1 MRQEKYDVVVV
12 GSGLGGM
19 TAAVLLAVSGYRILV
34 LEKLPFIGGRHA
46 NHKYD
51 GFILPTGA
59 MWLCEETHGRLCK
72 EVGVPFE
79 LRLPNPRYNYRIVNR
94 DNTDHIVPENG
105 GIAEMA
111 ATACGNNLEVQRLMA
126 AIRRGFSWAEP
137 SQRISLYEWLLQYVP
152 HNEDILGVFGIF
164 TTMAVSA
171 SVFDLPAAEFFRSLK
186 EMTTERTYGTAPGG
200 AGSMIDSLAGII
212 ISKGGEVWTRANVK
226 QIVVTS
232 GQANGVIVETAQ
244 GEMQISARAVL
255 SNVDPRE
262 TVNLAGKENF
272 DRGYLTEVDSLQEA
286 TPGIIIYVE
295 STRPLLEHQGGLW
308 VIEGRRNLRL
318 YQLSNLCPEWAP
330 RGKHLLEAIWAV
342 LTPAPYYDMAE
353 EIQTG
358 IELMKKSLPD
368 FNRYGKVLTVECF
381 HKGWPISRCRGGHS
395 LPVKT
400 PVENLFNVGDAI
412 EPAASRM
419 TSGAIK
425 SGRLVAEEVKKRY
438 SPGKA

>member
-59 MWLCEETHGRLCK
+59 MWLAEETHGRLCRD
-72 EVGVPFE
+72 VGVPFE

-126 AIRRGFSWAEP
+126 AIRRGFSWSEP
-137 SQRISLYEWLLQYVP
+137 SRRISLYEWLLQYVP
-152 HNEDILGVFGIF
+152 HNEDVLGVFGIF
-164 TTMAVSA
+164 TTMAMSA
-171 SVFDLPAAEFFRSLK
+171 SVFDLPAGEFFRSLK

-232 GQANGVIVETAQ
+232 GQANGVKVET
-244 GEMQISARAVL
+244 
-255 SNVDPRE
+255 
-262 TVNLAGKENF
+262 
-272 DRGYLTEVDSLQEA
+272 
-286 TPGIIIYVE
+286 
-295 STRPLLEHQGGLW
+295 
-308 VIEGRRNLRL
+308 
-318 YQLSNLCPEWAP
+318 
-330 RGKHLLEAIWAV
+330 
-342 LTPAPYYDMAE
+342 
-353 EIQTG
+353 
-358 IELMKKSLPD
+358 
-368 FNRYGKVLTVECF
+368 
-381 HKGWPISRCRGGHS
+381 
-395 LPVKT
+395 
-400 PVENLFNVGDAI
+400 
-412 EPAASRM
+412 
-419 TSGAIK
+419 
-425 SGRLVAEEVKKRY
+425 
-438 SPGKA
+438 